1 MLHWRIACANASEQ
15 PSIVIQTHPDDVP
28 SLEQRG
34 ANWWHVW
41 MGITLPL
48 IAEMDRSGLCTCR
61 GADGCTCTC
70 AHLIAPRVSTA
81 LLGKQLS
88 ILRHAEQVDL
98 PPPAAA
104 ATVAT
109 LRRCDELLDRGR
121 GNAMARG
128 AASYFEACVIERP
141 WVSVR
146 HIIGG
151 LAGADLASLHP
162 RHDRTLLVVTR
173 KECDAVQRAKHLHR
187 AICLSKED
195 ASTLTK
201 LWPSSMAASVASFE
215 ALPFAEQVQAVAGA
229 RVVLLVHGAAL
240 ANLWFARRDS
250 HLVELTPY
258 VLDEAGENQQQELE
272 VGRDA
277 GQRLATTLTTEGI
290 PVTHVAVPVTPR
302 GVDGCG
308 AWGCFDESRL
318 GRVLHAH
325 ARPLAPV
332 PIEVTVDA
340 GGDGL
345 VVSPTPEAMDSVQI
359 AAALVLACLVAA
371 REPPPDWSSPGPCH
385 ASHTLSTGKRAR
397 VANGTEIAAA
407 LRTGAD
413 AAVDGSCAAAQARP
427 IGTRDVPLLLR
438 TQKTGSTTM
447 RRVWERHR
455 PTRSS
460 EEDLSISCHLSFR
473 RLQQMV
479 AAPMRPWIVVLVR
492 EPVSRVWSEYRM
504 CVATSA
510 CSEQLQWDYR
520 SVSPVLAQRLAL
532 HRRGERALPFNEF
545 VEWRPN
551 PAHNRQ
557 AEYISGRRYARDG
570 SSLRL
575 AFRNL
580 CRAGAVVPLA
590 ADAPAD
596 ALRGLGTQ
604 LGWRLDQMDLGVHE
618 RGGGGRASHERAAAA
633 DGPFAHLIREPPDAP
648 TRARLLELNTVD
660 ALLWKRAREIVASA
674 RRVPVKE
681 VG

>member
-1 MLHWRIACANASEQ
+1 ML
-15 PSIVIQTHPDDVP
+15 QTHHDDVP

-48 IAEMDRSGLCTCR
+48 VAEMDRSGLCACH
-61 GADGCTCTC
+61 GAAGCTCTC
-70 AHLIAPRVSTA
+70 AHLIAPRVSVA
-81 LLGKQLS
+81 LLGKQLA
-88 ILRHAEQVDL
+88 ILGYAQQVDL
-98 PPPAAA
+98 PSPAS

-128 AASYFEACVIERP
+128 AASYFDACVRERP
-141 WVSVR
+141 WLPVR
-146 HIIGG
+146 HIVGG
-151 LAGADLASLHP
+151 LSGVDLTSSHP
-162 RHDRTLLVVTR
+162 RNGRKLLVVTR
-173 KECDAVQRAKHLHR
+173 KECDGVQHSKHLHR
-187 AICLSKED
+187 TICLSEED
-195 ASTLTK
+195 ASVLTK
-201 LWPSSMAASVASFE
+201 LWPASQAASVASFE

-229 RVVLLVHGAAL
+229 RVILLVHGAAL
-240 ANLWFARRDS
+240 ANLWFVRRET
-250 HLVELTPY
+250 HVVELTPY
-258 VLDEAGENQQQELE
+258 LLGGVGEYQQQQLE

-277 GQRLATTLTTEGI
+277 GQRLAMTLTAEGI

-302 GVDGCG
+302 GVDGCVS
-308 AWGCFDESRL
+308 WGCFDRLRL
-318 GRVLHAH
+318 GRVLHTH

-340 GGDGL
+340 SGGGAM
-345 VVSPTPEAMDSVQI
+345 VPPAPTAMDSVQL
-359 AAALVLACLVAA
+359 AAFLVLACIVAA
-371 REPPPDWSSPGPCH
+371 GEPPPDWTSAGPCH
-385 ASHTLSTGKRAR
+385 AAHTLSIGKRAR
-397 VANGTEIAAA
+397 VANSTEIAAA
-407 LRTGAD
+407 LRAGVD
-413 AAVDGSCAAAQARP
+413 ATVDGSCAAAQVRS
-427 IGTRDVPLLLR
+427 IGSRDVPLLLR

-455 PTRSS
+455 PTRST

-479 AAPMRPWIVVLVR
+479 RAPMRPWIVVLVR
-492 EPVSRVWSEYRM
+492 EPASRVWSEYRM
-504 CVATSA
+504 CVSTSA

-520 SVSPVLAQRLAL
+520 SVSPVLARRLAL

-557 AEYISGRRYARDG
+557 AEYISGSRYARDG
-570 SSLRL
+570 SSLSL

-596 ALRGLGTQ
+596 ALRALGAQ
-604 LGWRLDQMDLGVHE
+604 LGWRLDLVDLGVHE
-618 RGGGGRASHERAAAA
+618 RGGGGRASHERAEAA
-633 DGPFAHLIREPPDAP
+633 DGPFADFIRAPPDAS
-648 TRARLLELNTVD
+648 TRARLLELNAVD
-660 ALLWKRAREIVASA
+660 SMLWKRAREIVAHA
-674 RRVPVKE
+674 RGVPVE
-681 VG
+681 EMG

>member
-1 MLHWRIACANASEQ
+1 ML
-15 PSIVIQTHPDDVP
+15 
-28 SLEQRG
+28 LE
-34 ANWWHVW
+34 
-41 MGITLPL
+41 
-48 IAEMDRSGLCTCR
+48 
-61 GADGCTCTC
+61 
-70 AHLIAPRVSTA
+70 
-81 LLGKQLS
+81 KQLA

-121 GNAMARG
+121 GNAIARG

-141 WVSVR
+141 WMSVR
-146 HIIGG
+146 RIVGG
-151 LAGADLASLHP
+151 LAGVDLASSHG

-173 KECDAVQRAKHLHR
+173 KECDAVQHAKHIHR
-187 AICLSKED
+187 AICLSEKD
-195 ASTLTK
+195 AHALTQH
-201 LWPSSMAASVASFE
+201 WPSSMDASVASFE
-215 ALPFAEQVQAVAGA
+215 ALSFAEQVQAVAGA

-250 HLVELTPY
+250 HVVELTPY
-258 VLDEAGENQQQELE
+258 LLGNVVENQQQELE
-272 VGRDA
+272 EGRDA
-277 GQRLATTLTTEGI
+277 GQRLAMTLTAQGI
-290 PVTHVAVPVTPR
+290 PVSHVAVPVTPR
-302 GVDGCG
+302 GVDGCV
-308 AWGCFDESRL
+308 AWGCFDESWL
-318 GRVLHAH
+318 GRVLRAH

-332 PIEVTVDA
+332 PIEVTVDTSGRGA
-340 GGDGL
+340 M
-345 VVSPTPEAMDSVQI
+345 VTPTAAAMDSAQV
-359 AAALVLACLVAA
+359 AAVLVLLSLVAA
-371 REPPPDWSSPGPCH
+371 REPPPDWTSAGPCH
-385 ASHTLSTGKRAR
+385 ASHTLSIGKRAR
-397 VANGTEIAAA
+397 VANRTEIDAA
-407 LRTGAD
+407 LRAGAD
-413 AAVDGSCAAAQARP
+413 ATVDGSCAAAQPRP
-427 IGTRDVPLLLR
+427 IRARDVPLLLR

-479 AAPMRPWIVVLVR
+479 SAPNRPWIVVLVR
-492 EPVSRVWSEYRM
+492 EPASRVWSEYRM

-520 SVSPVLAQRLAL
+520 SVSPVLAGRLAQ
-532 HRRGERALPFNEF
+532 HRRGERALPFEEF

-557 AEYISGRRYARDG
+557 AEYVSGRRYARDG
-570 SSLRL
+570 GALRL

-596 ALRGLGTQ
+596 ALRALGAQ
-604 LGWRLDQMDLGVHE
+604 LGWRLDQVDLGVHE

-633 DGPFAHLIREPPDAP
+633 DGPFAQFIREPPDAS
-648 TRARLLELNTVD
+648 TRARLLELNSVD
-660 ALLWKRAREIVASA
+660 ALLWKRAREIVARA
-674 RRVPVKE
+674 RGATVEEWADFGPSE
-681 VG
+681 PLLT